1 MLVGAVGGTT
11 GGAGACVRGL
21 VVGAVGRVV
30 GAVGGEPVD
39 DPPVGAVLVVGS
51 WLAVRLVVSGLGA
64 FVAGVWT
71 TCVLR
76 GGAVPVGA
84 GRTQ

>member
-1 MLVGAVGGTT
+1 LAEAVGGT
-11 GGAGACVRGL
+11 L
-21 VVGAVGRVV
+21 VGVGPDDVALVGEPVGAVV
-30 GAVGGEPVD
+30 GKPVD

>member
-1 MLVGAVGGTT
+1 MVAVGGTLVGVGPDDVAFVGELVGAV
-11 GGAGACVRGL
+11 
-21 VVGAVGRVV
+21 VGK
-30 GAVGGEPVD
+30 PVD
-39 DPPVGAVLVVGS
+39 DPPGGGVVAVGS
-51 WLAVRLVVSGLGA
+51 RLAVRLVVSGFGA

-76 GGAVPVGA
+76 GGAVPAGA